1 MALPFSYEELPTAE
15 VFYSQRGDGP
25 QHPSDVG
32 VSILYFQ
39 LGAGICPFSYFSCS
53 PQDLLICKA
62 Q

>member
-1 MALPFSYEELPTAE
+1 MGLPFSYEELPTAE
-15 VFYSQRGDGP
+15 VFSIQRDDP

-32 VSILYFQ
+32 VNILYFQ
-39 LGAGICPFSYFSCS
+39 LGAGIRPFSCLSCS